1 MKYAKLVVVLVVI
14 SSVILW
20 CRRSLDIGHI
30 ARTLP
35 FSGGHRPGIYDI
47 GAIVV
52 LLLLLRGLS
61 RLRSRNGQGDEMAD
75 SEDYEPEE
83 DPDDEYY
90 PYEDDD
96 DDNA

>member
-30 ARTLP
+30 ARALP
-35 FSGGHRPGIYDI
+35 FSGGHRPGIYDVA
-47 GAIVV
+47 AIVV
-52 LLLLLRGLS
+52 LLLLLWGLS